1 MIVVCWVCMLSFYG
15 IILSNIYAITSFY
28 RELISVNS
36 SMLLILSL
44 LKFFMSR
51 AVVIVLYGL

>member
-1 MIVVCWVCMLSFYG
+1 MIVVCWACMLSFYD

-36 SMLLILSL
+36 SMLLILRL
-44 LKFFMSR
+44 LKFCVGH